1 MLLDNLKPIL
11 SSPVNPKIETDG
23 KYRLASVLVVIYGKE
38 PIIIMTEKPKHMKF
52 HSGEISFPGGKLDVN
67 DSDLLQ
73 TALRETSEEI
83 GLTITREQ
91 VTGQLEPVITMNSGF
106 LILPFISVIDEIP
119 SLAANSEVE
128 KIFHI
133 TLEPFL
139 KTMAN
144 DPDPSH
150 NLIQAMYTFEYQN
163 QIVWGASARILKQIK
178 NLLEPW
184 DSFKKSSSCLKIYG
198 CTQVFSKKNS
208 SAKKNKAGSTSTSL
222 DNS

>member
-1 MLLDNLKPIL
+1 MLLDDLKPIL
-11 SSPVNPKIETDG
+11 SSHINPKIETDG
-23 KYRLASVLVVIYGKE
+23 RYRLASVLVVIYGKE

-52 HSGEISFPGGKLDVN
+52 HAGEISFPGGKLDTN

-83 GLTITREQ
+83 GLAITRKQ
-91 VTGQLEPVITMNSGF
+91 VTGQLEPVVTLNSGF

-119 SLAANSEVE
+119 TLAANPEVE

-150 NLIQAMYTFEYQN
+150 NLIQEMYTFEYQN
-163 QIVWGASARILKQIK
+163 QIVWGASARILKQIQ
-178 NLLEPW
+178 NLL
-184 DSFKKSSSCLKIYG
+184 KS
-198 CTQVFSKKNS
+198 
-208 SAKKNKAGSTSTSL
+208 
-222 DNS
+222 

>member
-1 MLLDNLKPIL
+1 MLLDELKSIF
-11 SSPVNPKIETDG
+11 SSPINPMIKTDG
-23 KYRLASVLVVIYGKE
+23 KFRLASVLVVIYGKE
-38 PIIIMTEKPKHMKF
+38 PIVVMTEKPKHMKF
-52 HSGEISFPGGKLDVN
+52 HAGEVSFPGGKLDVD

-91 VTGQLEPVITMNSGF
+91 VIGQLEPVVTLNSGF
-106 LILPFISVIDEIP
+106 LILPFISIIDNIP
-119 SLAANSEVE
+119 TLAANSEVE

-133 TLEPFL
+133 PLEPFL

-163 QIVWGASARILKQIK
+163 QIVWGASARILKQIQ
-178 NLLEPW
+178 NLI
-184 DSFKKSSSCLKIYG
+184 KS
-198 CTQVFSKKNS
+198 
-208 SAKKNKAGSTSTSL
+208 
-222 DNS
+222 

>member
-11 SSPVNPKIETDG
+11 SSPVNPKIETDER
-23 KYRLASVLVVIYGKE
+23 YRLASVLVVIYGKE
-38 PIIIMTEKPKHMKF
+38 PIIILTKKPKHMKF
-52 HSGEISFPGGKLDVN
+52 HAGEISFPGGKLDAN

-91 VTGQLEPVITMNSGF
+91 VTGQLEPVITLNSGF

-119 SLAANSEVE
+119 TLAANSEVE
-128 KIFHI
+128 KIFNI
-133 TLEPFL
+133 PLESFL

-150 NLIQAMYTFEYQN
+150 NIIQEMYTFEYQN
-163 QIVWGASARILKQIK
+163 QIVWGASARILKQIQ
-178 NLLEPW
+178 NLL
-184 DSFKKSSSCLKIYG
+184 KS
-198 CTQVFSKKNS
+198 
-208 SAKKNKAGSTSTSL
+208 
-222 DNS
+222 